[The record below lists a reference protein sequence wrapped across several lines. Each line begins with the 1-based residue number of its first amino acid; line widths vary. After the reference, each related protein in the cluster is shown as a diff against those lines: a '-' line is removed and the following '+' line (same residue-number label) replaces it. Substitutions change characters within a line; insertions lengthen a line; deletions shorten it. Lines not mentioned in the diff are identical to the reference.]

1 MKHIRFVFMISVLA
15 LISGCDTQTDT
26 AQAQGKQAPMFEVDP
41 FWPKPL
47 PNHWILGSTI
57 GLAVDS
63 RDHVFIIHR
72 RDSFNE
78 RTEIGAAADP
88 KIADCCIPAPNVLE
102 FDPDGN
108 LVNHWGGPGE
118 GYDWPSSNHGIS
130 VDHKDNIWIGG
141 NGRGDS
147 HILKFTRNGEF
158 LAQYGKAGSPIDSHS
173 KENFGRVA
181 EIAFHAASNEA
192 FVADGYTNKR
202 VAVLDIDT
210 GELKR
215 YWGAYGN
222 APDDSNL
229 GPFKPGET
237 PAQQFRNPV
246 HCAEPSLD
254 GMVYVCDRPNNRLQV
269 FNQDGTFVQELF
281 VKPNSLGDGSV
292 WDISFSAD
300 PEQKFIYLADGTN
313 RKIFI
318 IERSTM
324 EILTNFGDG
333 GRNPGQ
339 FFAVHNIATDS
350 KGNIYTTE
358 TYEGKRVQKFKYMGM
373 GPVTVMDQGTPW
385 PADRRLNTP
394 EPIANNIDM
403 PTQRS
408 SDSFDQELV
417 SEEFAY

>member
-1 MKHIRFVFMISVLA
+1 MSKRTLAVVSLTAIAIIALGFGQSVL
-15 LISGCDTQTDT
+15 DNT
-26 AQAQGKQAPMFEVDP
+26 AEAQSKEAPMFVVDP

-63 RDHVFIIHR
+63 RDHVYIIHR
-72 RDSFNE
+72 RDTFNE
-78 RTEIGAAADP
+78 RTEIGAATDP
-88 KIADCCIPAPNVLE
+88 VKADCCIPAPNILE

-108 LVNHWGGPGE
+108 LVNSWGGPGE
-118 GYDWPSSNHGIS
+118 GYDWPASNHGIT

-141 NGRGDS
+141 NGREDS
-147 HILKFTRNGEF
+147 HILKFTRDGKF
-158 LAQYGKAGSPIDSHS
+158 LAQFGAPTPGADSHS
-173 KENFGRVA
+173 DERFGGVA
-181 EIAFHAASNEA
+181 EISFDAEANEA
-192 FVADGYTNKR
+192 YVADGYRNKR
-202 VAVLDIDT
+202 VAVLDADT

-222 APDDSNL
+222 EPSDDNL
-229 GPFKPGET
+229 GPFRPGEE

-246 HCAEPSLD
+246 HCAEPSNDDLI
-254 GMVYVCDRPNNRLQV
+254 YVCDRVNNRLQV
-269 FNQDGTFVQELF
+269 FRPDGTFVNELF

-292 WDISFSAD
+292 WDISFSPD
-300 PEQKFIYLADGTN
+300 PDQKFIYLADGTN

-318 IERSTM
+318 IERETM

-350 KGNIYTTE
+350 KGNLYTTE
-358 TYEGKRVQKFKYMGM
+358 TYEGKRLQKFTYTGM

-385 PADRRLNTP
+385 PADRK
-394 EPIANNIDM
+394 
-403 PTQRS
+403 
-408 SDSFDQELV
+408 
-417 SEEFAY
+417 